1 MSLITYQHV
10 TAYTIFLTGLLV
22 EDNVPM
28 QVHNVIDKSLVKE
41 YWQITITQNFA
52 GLTLSL
58 ELRSHRLV
66 TGASPREHLQVRKV
80 IYPNSDS
87 VN

>member
-1 MSLITYQHV
+1 MSLINYQHV

-41 YWQITITQNFA
+41 YWQITITQNYCRTNTFLGTPQPPFGDKRETA
-52 GLTLSL
+52 RSL
-58 ELRSHRLV
+58 AVSQGQL
-66 TGASPREHLQVRKV
+66 PK
-80 IYPNSDS
+80 P
-87 VN
+87 